1 MHTQYI
7 PNPGVP
13 GHCVHNTAQ
22 WQVTELMGGLA
33 AELLQKSRKVDD
45 SDRQCHQL
53 SLHDCYPSV
62 LFQGDEAAEFL
73 RELAQAQANLPAKR
87 VDELMLSA
95 YTEVLAC

>member
-13 GHCVHNTAQ
+13 GRCVHNTAQ

-33 AELLQKSRKVDD
+33 AELLHKAREVDD
-45 SDRQCHQL
+45 SDRQRHPL

-62 LFQGDEAAEFL
+62 FFQGDEAADFL
-73 RELAQAQANLPAKR
+73 RELAQAQAKLPAER